1 MKIAF
6 LVCKKTVAVDSVI
19 EVTDQTLSDFLD
31 EYVKQKNYAG
41 SIILAQDSIQMR
53 AIIYMD
59 NNPDKH
65 ADNTLGVIAFSSN

>member
-6 LVCKKTVAVDSVI
+6 LVCQKTVAIDSVI
-19 EVTDQTLSDFLD
+19 ELTDLTFSDFLD
-31 EYVKQKNYAG
+31 QYVKQHNYAG
-41 SIILAQDSIQMR
+41 STILAQDSIQIR